1 MGSCVLLATEAAQ
14 QGGFGF
20 NPNLLEANVINLALV
35 IGLLV
40 YFGRGFLGNL
50 LGDRRK
56 AIESEILEAE
66 GRRDKA
72 AKALT
77 EQQGKLAQAK
87 AEAERLIKDAQHRS
101 EVLREEIL
109 RAAAD
114 EVRRMQRSAAQD
126 LQAEQERV
134 VQEIRQQVV
143 AKAMQQ
149 VGAQLPQR
157 MDETTHQQIIDR
169 SLATLGGRS

>member
-1 MGSCVLLATEAAQ
+1 MGSCVLLATEAAH

-66 GRRDKA
+66 ERRDKA
-72 AKALT
+72 AHALA
-77 EQQGKLAQAK
+77 EQQQKLAQAK
-87 AEAERLIKDAQHRS
+87 AEAERLVKDAQHRS
-101 EVLREEIL
+101 EVAREEIL
-109 RAAAD
+109 REAAE
-114 EVRRMQRSAAQD
+114 EVRRMQQSAAQD
-126 LQAEQERV
+126 VQAEQERV
-134 VQEIRQQVV
+134 VREIRQQVV

-149 VGAQLPQR
+149 VGNQLPQR
-157 MDETTHQQIIDR
+157 MNEGTHQQIIDR
-169 SLATLGGRS
+169 SLAALGGR